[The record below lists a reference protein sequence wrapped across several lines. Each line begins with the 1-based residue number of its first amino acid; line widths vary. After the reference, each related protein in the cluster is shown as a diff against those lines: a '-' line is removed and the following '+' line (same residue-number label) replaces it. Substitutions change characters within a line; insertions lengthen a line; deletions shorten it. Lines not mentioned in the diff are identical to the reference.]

1 MSEEY
6 KTIYGVLEK
15 ANELKQPKRRIQ
27 FLKDNE
33 SFGLITIFQGNFKK
47 EIDFHMTEG
56 APPFK
61 ENNDTPKLENKLF
74 NFGPCFQQG
83 SNVHQWAREGEFIK
97 ILQNVNKKDAEVIV
111 AMKDKTLTDIFPNIT
126 KEIVEKA
133 WPKLL

>member
-1 MSEEY
+1 MIFSTPCDL
-6 KTIYGVLEK
+6 TI
-15 ANELKQPKRRIQ
+15 
-27 FLKDNE
+27 
-33 SFGLITIFQGNFKK
+33 SS
-47 EIDFHMTEG
+47 
-56 APPFK
+56 
-61 ENNDTPKLENKLF
+61 KLENKLF